1 MLICGFERFFT
12 PLRFVQNDRSRFIR
26 YGQPGMAAVR
36 LFGDFEPRQVHLWD
50 RFLRMTSINFADA
63 RDYIVDKLSS
73 LLPSDLYYHGVNH
86 TVKDVIRAVKAHAEE
101 AGIEGEALMLL
112 ETAAYYH
119 DCGYL
124 KQYYFNEPIAVE
136 IAADVLPGFGYS
148 KGQVE
153 VIGRIIMATQLP
165 QKPDGLLEE
174 IMCDADL
181 DSLGRDDFFITS
193 HCLRLEL
200 AAYGQPTD
208 VYEWYE
214 KQLAFLESHS
224 YFTDI
229 ARAARDAGKK
239 RNIEEIKKLLGR
251 P

>member
-1 MLICGFERFFT
+1 
-12 PLRFVQNDRSRFIR
+12 
-26 YGQPGMAAVR
+26 
-36 LFGDFEPRQVHLWD
+36 
-50 RFLRMTSINFADA
+50 MTSIDFTGA
-63 RDYIVDKLSS
+63 RDYIVQKLSG

-86 TVKDVIRAVKAHAEE
+86 TVNDVILAVKEHAKA
-101 AGIEGEALMLL
+101 AGINSEELLLL

-124 KQYYFNEPIAVE
+124 RQYYFNEPVAVE
-136 IAADVLPGFGYS
+136 IAAEALPGFGYS
-148 KGQVE
+148 VGQIE
-153 VIGRIIMATQLP
+153 MIGRIIMATQLP
-165 QKPDGLLEE
+165 QKPESFLEK

-200 AAYGQPTD
+200 AAYGQPTN

-214 KQLAFLESHS
+214 KQLVFLESHT
-224 YFTDI
+224 YFTEV
-229 ARAARDAGKK
+229 ARAVRDAGKK
-239 RNIEEIKKLLGR
+239 RNIEEIMKLLRR

>member
-1 MLICGFERFFT
+1 L
-12 PLRFVQNDRSRFIR
+12 QN
-26 YGQPGMAAVR
+26 
-36 LFGDFEPRQVHLWD
+36 E
-50 RFLRMTSINFADA
+50 FLRMTSIDFTGA
-63 RDYIVDKLSS
+63 RDYIVNKLSG
-73 LLPSDLYYHGVNH
+73 LLPPDLYYHGINH
-86 TVKDVIRAVKAHAEE
+86 TVQDVTPAVKRHATLAGVNGEE
-101 AGIEGEALMLL
+101 LLLL
-112 ETAAYYH
+112 ETAAFYH

-124 KQYYFNEPIAVE
+124 KQYYFNEPIAVD
-136 IAADVLPGFGYS
+136 IAADALPGFGYS
-148 KGQVE
+148 SEQIGR
-153 VIGRIIMATQLP
+153 IGRIIMATQLP
-165 QKPDGLLEE
+165 QKPENFLEE

-200 AAYGQPTD
+200 AAYGQPTN

-214 KQLAFLESHS
+214 KQLSFLLSHT

-251 P
+251 L

>member
-1 MLICGFERFFT
+1 
-12 PLRFVQNDRSRFIR
+12 
-26 YGQPGMAAVR
+26 
-36 LFGDFEPRQVHLWD
+36 
-50 RFLRMTSINFADA
+50 MTSINFTGA
-63 RDYIVDKLSS
+63 RDYIVEKLSG
-73 LLPSDLYYHGVNH
+73 LLPPDLYYHGINH
-86 TVKDVIRAVKAHAEE
+86 TVQDVTSAVKQHATMAGVNGEE
-101 AGIEGEALMLL
+101 LLLL

-124 KQYYFNEPIAVE
+124 KQYYFNEPVAVN
-136 IAADVLPGFGYS
+136 IAAEVLPGFGYS
-148 KGQVE
+148 KGQIE

-165 QKPDGLLEE
+165 QKPDGFLEE

-200 AAYGQPTD
+200 AAYGQPTN

-214 KQLAFLESHS
+214 KQLAFLESHT
-224 YFTDI
+224 YFTDV

-251 P
+251 S